1 MEPMREEHY
10 KKLIRHAMMESYG
23 PPVAAK
29 EATPCG
35 SLNLEKF
42 SDRVIEIMKAH
53 KLEDRTDWAR
63 WYDNRVPIYKRLPME
78 KTNQDI
84 LPNVDHSNDTY
95 TFKTLT
101 GPSKNKL

>member
-1 MEPMREEHY
+1 MNTMKEDHY
-10 KKLIRHAMMESYG
+10 KKLIRNAMMESYG

-35 SLNLEKF
+35 TLNLDKF
-42 SDRVIEIMKAH
+42 SGKMIEIMKAH

-63 WYDNRVPIYKRLPME
+63 WYDNRVPIYKRLPTE
-78 KTNQDI
+78 KTYEDI
-84 LPNVDHSNDTY
+84 LPKVGHSNDTY

-101 GPSKNKL
+101 GPKKK